1 MDFFWK
7 DLTSAEIKTLWLIT
21 KRPTAFAQAL
31 LAKFKEKNLDHVQQ
45 TIRRNNVPL
54 QPEE

>member
-45 TIRRNNVPL
+45 TIRRNNAPL